1 MIDTLSGAP
10 EAPEQIRPTLL
21 ERARDTFFAPGRLFA
36 SLSADAPFAGVL
48 ALATVIAMAAVASEP
63 AEFYLAQMEDPVN
76 RRGAPVEITSPPGQ
90 VVLWGRLMAMFS
102 AAVGHPL
109 LALAGAG
116 VLTLLFRGIGRG
128 EGDFR
133 RYLVI
138 ASHGLLITSAGMFAA
153 VLLRAI
159 TSNPDAL
166 PTIGT
171 VLGLSDAAP
180 AGRILHS
187 LNLFTLWMLAV
198 VGAGV
203 AAVERNVTRTAATA
217 LLWGIYGVVIVA
229 VALLVRA

>member
-48 ALATVIAMAAVASEP
+48 ALATVIAMAAVASE
-63 AEFYLAQMEDPVN
+63 L
-76 RRGAPVEITSPPGQ
+76 
-90 VVLWGRLMAMFS
+90 
-102 AAVGHPL
+102 
-109 LALAGAG
+109 
-116 VLTLLFRGIGRG
+116 GRG